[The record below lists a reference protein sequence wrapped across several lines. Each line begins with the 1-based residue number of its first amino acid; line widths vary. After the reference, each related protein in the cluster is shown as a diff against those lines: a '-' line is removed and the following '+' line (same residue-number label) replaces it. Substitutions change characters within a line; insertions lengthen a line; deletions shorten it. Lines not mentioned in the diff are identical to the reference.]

1 VLFQLLQEI
10 YDRVQHDESLDGS
23 VSNSNPESSGPM
35 HQERAREK
43 RPHRPEKVER
53 ERQVDEHRRHE
64 TRSVPTE
71 HDGRGGDVASP
82 GGTRAP
88 RAVAGAGYG
97 AQETRRLTQLASS
110 TWYSYQ
116 LALLG
121 WGVPIQR
128 PK

>member
-1 VLFQLLQEI
+1 MQ
-10 YDRVQHDESLDGS
+10 
-23 VSNSNPESSGPM
+23 
-35 HQERAREK
+35 QERAREK

-88 RAVAGAGYG
+88 RAVDGRGPRRPGDSAAHPACLEHVVLIPVGAVGLGG
-97 AQETRRLTQLASS
+97 ADPEAEVVFVDGRVLVDEKGDVRAV
-110 TWYSYQ
+110 
-116 LALLG
+116 G
-121 WGVPIQR
+121 
-128 PK
+128 